1 MVMVVSADAE
11 LGGSVVVDDEASR
24 AASAGAPRWWSH
36 LYARRYASTA
46 RLAGLLASDFSVG
59 EEIAQEAFARLFEVR
74 AVVRDPDRYLTGTVL
89 NLCRAQ
95 RRARR
100 RRQRQR
106 ADVAPEE
113 VSDRGADE
121 EVDDRLALAGAL
133 RRLPAR
139 QREAVVL
146 RYWLGW
152 SEAETAEAMGVSA
165 GSVKTHVHRAVAAL
179 SSEREDL
186 R

>member
-1 MVMVVSADAE
+1 MVVDARVGGEVVGEVAAQEAPTTVPGWWTE
-11 LGGSVVVDDEASR
+11 LY
-24 AASAGAPRWWSH
+24 H
-36 LYARRYASTA
+36 RRYAATA
-46 RLAGLLASDFSVG
+46 RLAGLLAGDFALG
-59 EEIAQEAFARLFEVR
+59 EEVAQEAFARLFEAR
-74 AVVRDPDRYLTGTVL
+74 RVVRDPDRYLTGTVL
-89 NLCRAQ
+89 NLCRSL

-100 RRQRQR
+100 RRQRLGAPGEGAAGR
-106 ADVAPEE
+106 GMDEDVE
-113 VSDRGADE
+113 
-121 EVDDRLALAGAL
+121 DRLALTGAL

-152 SEAETAEAMGVSA
+152 SEAETADAMGVST

-179 SSEREDL
+179 SSEKEDL

>member
-24 AASAGAPRWWSH
+24 AASAGAPRWWGD

-46 RLAGLLASDFSVG
+46 RLAGLLASDFSAG

-74 AVVRDPDRYLTGTVL
+74 DVVRDPDRYLTGTVL

-100 RRQRQR
+100 RRQR
-106 ADVAPEE
+106 AGVAPEE
-113 VSDRGADE
+113 ASDRGADE

-152 SEAETAEAMGVSA
+152 SEAETAEAMGISA